1 MSLLVAVMLFASFPA
16 AALDGQGNPPGLANR
31 TGSGE
36 ADRLYRMART
46 DLAKRLGIDEGKVKK
61 LSVEPRI
68 WPDASLGCPKPDTMY
83 AQVETPG
90 FLIELQASGKKFAYH
105 CDRKRVVLCEMG

>member
-1 MSLLVAVMLFASFPA
+1 MSMLLAALLFAGPTA
-16 AALDGQGNPPGLANR
+16 TLDGQGQPQASSDRGVSAE
-31 TGSGE
+31 G
-36 ADRLYRMART
+36 DRLYRMART
-46 DLAKRLGIDEGKVKK
+46 DLAKRLGIEERKVKK

-90 FLIELQASGKKFAYH
+90 YVIELQASGKTYAYH
-105 CDRKRVVLCEMG
+105 SDHKRVVLCD

>member
-1 MSLLVAVMLFASFPA
+1 MSMLLAALLFVSGLTV
-16 AALDGQGNPPGLANR
+16 ALDGHSEPQASPDRGVSAEG
-31 TGSGE
+31 
-36 ADRLYRMART
+36 DRLYRMART
-46 DLAKRLGIDEGKVKK
+46 ELAKRLGIEERKVKK

-90 FLIELQASGKKFAYH
+90 YLIELRVSGKTYVYH
-105 CDRKRVVLCEMG
+105 SDHKRVVPCD

>member
-1 MSLLVAVMLFASFPA
+1 MSMVFAAVLVATLPA
-16 AALDGQGNPPGLANR
+16 MILDGHGDPQGSTNR
-31 TGSGE
+31 AGSSE
-36 ADRLYRMART
+36 ADLLYRMART
-46 DLAKRLGIDEGKVKK
+46 DLAKRLGIEEGKVKK

-90 FLIELQASGKKFAYH
+90 YLIELQASGKTYAYH
-105 CDRKRVVLCEMG
+105 GDRKRVVFCETG